1 MLTLFLIDSPMS
13 VLLTSFSRSPPLLK
27 LRDECKIISLLQW
40 GGGKPMLNEVKP
52 PADATDFL
60 KVIYRAS
67 SIKSGRKFDGANLIT
82 LFNKCLIGINTYRKN
97 TQLII
102 KAKSRRSLQWR

>member
-1 MLTLFLIDSPMS
+1 MS

-27 LRDECKIISLLQW
+27 WGMNAKRLDFIQW
-40 GGGKPMLNEVKP
+40 GGKPWLNEVKP

-60 KVIYRAS
+60 EVIYRAS

-82 LFNKCLIGINTYRKN
+82 LFNKCLIGINTYRK
-97 TQLII
+97 
-102 KAKSRRSLQWR
+102 KYAAYY